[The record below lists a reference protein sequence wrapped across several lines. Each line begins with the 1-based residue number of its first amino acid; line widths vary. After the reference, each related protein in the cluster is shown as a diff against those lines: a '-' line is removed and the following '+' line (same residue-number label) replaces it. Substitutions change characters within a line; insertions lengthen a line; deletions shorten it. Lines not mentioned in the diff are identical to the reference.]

1 MVRLH
6 LVCTSLK
13 QGKSD
18 LMMKHSYQPHEPK
31 KLPYKLITATALMAI
46 SFAAITGCGNSG
58 EAKSTAPITEGAV
71 APSTD
76 SAVQQTDDNSKSA
89 ADSKDTGKGSE
100 QGSASARQSSA
111 SSAAPSN
118 ALTNNKHSFSASIL
132 NEAKQGTLPNLP
144 KGLGLGTG
152 SDLLF
157 ELWGKSESGST
168 GHLRSYA
175 KHHTEIVLD
184 GSDKVTEITSSDPS
198 YTKLLINQVFK
209 ELGKPTETN
218 YTSKD
223 VPSTAEASYT
233 IKNAS
238 GLDQYLVFS
247 YQTKTQKINYV
258 RLYFNSMTP

>member
-1 MVRLH
+1 
-6 LVCTSLK
+6 
-13 QGKSD
+13 
-18 LMMKHSYQPHEPK
+18 MKNSYQPHEPK
-31 KLPYKLITATALMAI
+31 KLPYKLVAATALMAI

-71 APSTD
+71 VPSTD
-76 SAVQQTDDNSKSA
+76 SSVQQTNDNSKSADTNKQGSDTDQQSPSA
-89 ADSKDTGKGSE
+89 ADSKDTGKVSE
-100 QGSASARQSSA
+100 QGSSSAHQSPA

-118 ALTNNKHSFSASIL
+118 NTHSYPATIFSA
-132 NEAKQGTLPNLP
+132 AKQGTLPNLP

-175 KHHTEIVLD
+175 KHHTDIVLD
-184 GSDKVTEITSSDPS
+184 GSDKVTEITSSDLS
-198 YTKLLINQVFK
+198 YKKLAINQVIK

-218 YTSKD
+218 DTSKD
-223 VPSTAEASYT
+223 IPDTAEASYT

-247 YQTKTQKINYV
+247 YQTKTQKVNYV

>member
-1 MVRLH
+1 MI
-6 LVCTSLK
+6 
-13 QGKSD
+13 
-18 LMMKHSYQPHEPK
+18 KHSHQPHEAK

-46 SFAAITGCGNSG
+46 SFVVITGCGNSG

-76 SAVQQTDDNSKSA
+76 STVQQTSNNSKSA
-89 ADSKDTGKGSE
+89 ADSKNTGKVSE
-100 QGSASARQSSA
+100 QGSTSAHQSPA

-118 ALTNNKHSFSASIL
+118 HTHSFPATILSA
-132 NEAKQGTLPNLP
+132 AKLGTLPNLP

-175 KHHTEIVLD
+175 KHHTDIVLD

-198 YTKLLINQVFK
+198 YKKLVINQVIK
-209 ELGKPTETN
+209 ELGKPTERN
-218 YTSKD
+218 DTSKD
-223 VPSTAEASYT
+223 VPDTAEVSYT
-233 IKNAS
+233 IKNTS

-247 YQTKTQKINYV
+247 YQTKTQKVNYV